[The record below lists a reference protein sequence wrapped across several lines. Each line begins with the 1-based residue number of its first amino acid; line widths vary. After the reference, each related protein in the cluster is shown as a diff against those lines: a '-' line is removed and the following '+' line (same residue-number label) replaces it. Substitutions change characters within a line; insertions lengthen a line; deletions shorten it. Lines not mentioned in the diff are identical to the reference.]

1 MMAQPLPL
9 LMLGASMAA
18 AAQAQ
23 GPCPRG
29 GCPSHG
35 RTCPPRYNQCP
46 ALGADGTSVGP
57 RTNSPTCDPGSA
69 GCKQGRQCQA
79 RAVNPFL
86 PLFHVMGN
94 LTDGDGTQ
102 PVGVNDVSSI
112 VQWKGVLHIF
122 HQFGQCGWAHALTYD
137 GAHFKNARHALTPDL
152 DPKHVY
158 DQCGCWDGSLTLA
171 DGVNDGA
178 PVILYAPQPSVPS
191 GIASTSG
198 DRPMMAVARPSDLS
212 DPELRHWTKDPLNP
226 VAGALSDLG
235 QIHANGDRWDGL
247 GGGAMFSSN
256 DSRLHT
262 WYRQTAAQG
271 FPRGGAG
278 GQWFQRLPRTGDG
291 RPPPPGSP
299 THLISTG
306 GGQVYSA
313 GWYEPAN
320 ETWRTASDNL
330 LLDSGQLNGRASYT
344 WATLQCSGTP
354 RRCFSVA
361 WIVPAAAPQ
370 PGPKPP
376 NSALSLVREV
386 FWCAPLPPSP
396 LLL

>member
-1 MMAQPLPL
+1 M
-9 LMLGASMAA
+9 
-18 AAQAQ
+18 
-23 GPCPRG
+23 
-29 GCPSHG
+29 
-35 RTCPPRYNQCP
+35 
-46 ALGADGTSVGP
+46 TSAT
-57 RTNSPTCDPGSA
+57 RSCS
-69 GCKQGRQCQA
+69 
-79 RAVNPFL
+79 
-86 PLFHVMGN
+86 
-94 LTDGDGTQ
+94 
-102 PVGVNDVSSI
+102 
-112 VQWKGVLHIF
+112 
-122 HQFGQCGWAHALTYD
+122 
-137 GAHFKNARHALTPDL
+137 
-152 DPKHVY
+152 
-158 DQCGCWDGSLTLA
+158 
-171 DGVNDGA
+171 
-178 PVILYAPQPSVPS
+178 
-191 GIASTSG
+191 
-198 DRPMMAVARPSDLS
+198 
-212 DPELRHWTKDPLNP
+212 TKDPLNP

-278 GQWFQRLPRTGDG
+278 GQWFQRLPRTRDG

-313 GWYEPAN
+313 GWYDPSN

-396 LLL
+396 PPPSSSDIAGRDPEGRGGLIKLPMKELNLLRNGTLFQADTLQLSAGRLFSPE